1 MAKRSFNIG
10 EKVSSINDLVRG
22 RVVRISGDKVVI
34 HCEEGFEQEFDSSEL
49 IKISNWDHWIGDPAT
64 EESEGDQKSRSRV
77 REPAEESVKEVDL
90 HLHEITEFES
100 GMSNHEKLQLQL
112 DVAKRELQKAM
123 ERKRKKIVFIHGR
136 GQGVLKQELH
146 RLLRNYPVDFNDAS
160 YLEYGQGATEV
171 RIFQNRK

>member
-34 HCEEGFEQEFDSSEL
+34 HCEEGFEQEFDSAEL

-64 EESEGDQKSRSRV
+64 EESEGDQKPRSRV
-77 REPAEESVKEVDL
+77 KEPAEESVKEVDL

-112 DVAKRELQKAM
+112 GTK
-123 ERKRKKIVFIHGR
+123 
-136 GQGVLKQELH
+136 
-146 RLLRNYPVDFNDAS
+146 
-160 YLEYGQGATEV
+160 V
-171 RIFQNRK
+171 RIQAGKKGGKIEVEYYSDDELDRLIELLTDLS